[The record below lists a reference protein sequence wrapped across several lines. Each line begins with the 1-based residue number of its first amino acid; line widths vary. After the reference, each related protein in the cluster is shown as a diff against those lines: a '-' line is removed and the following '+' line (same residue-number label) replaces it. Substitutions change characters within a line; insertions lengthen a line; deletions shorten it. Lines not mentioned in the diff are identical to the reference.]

1 MSNGLRDA
9 MRQGPG
15 KSSVVPAASKEPALG
30 MRDQIKSLAVEML
43 TRYGYRGFRF
53 HQVSERLNITRASV
67 HYHFGN
73 KSAIAEQVIEQY
85 CKELIAD
92 LTAIWATDLNLF
104 EKINNTM
111 LLNRRRYL
119 KFNPTGRTA
128 HPWSLIARMRL
139 ERDTLS
145 ARSNEVLS
153 NFIVQL
159 ETLITEGVRASV
171 RQGELRA
178 DAPVQQIAFHI
189 VSLCSSSDPITQD
202 AGAFER
208 LEQLYRSF
216 YEIIEHAYGVHSD
229 TRTRSSN

>member
-1 MSNGLRDA
+1 MTNLNEA
-9 MRQGPG
+9 MRQDRP
-15 KSSVVPAASKEPALG
+15 KETPAPHEAKEPALA
-30 MRDQIKSLAVEML
+30 MRDQIKSVAVEML

-53 HQVSERLNITRASV
+53 HQVSGRLNITRASV

-73 KSAIAEQVIEQY
+73 KSKIAEQVIQQY
-85 CKELIAD
+85 CDELIAS

-119 KFNPTGRTA
+119 KFNPSGRTA
-128 HPWSLIARMRL
+128 NPWSLIARMRL

-145 ARSNEVLS
+145 VKSNEVLS
-153 NFIVQL
+153 DFIVQL
-159 ETLITEGVRASV
+159 EALITEGVRASV
-171 RQGELRA
+171 RHGELRA
-178 DAPVQQIAFHI
+178 EAPVEKIAFHI

-202 AGAFER
+202 AGTFER

-216 YEIIEHAYGVHSD
+216 YEIIEHAYGVHS
-229 TRTRSSN
+229 TRPAN